1 MKDKVFIVFGIVSA
15 IVLIL
20 ESFQFIILSDTI
32 SWLFVVCIMMFTFHF
47 ANTLSKSNKK
57 S

>member
-1 MKDKVFIVFGIVSA
+1 MKDKVFIIIGIVSA

-20 ESFQFIILSDTI
+20 ESFQFIILSDTVK
-32 SWLFVVCIMMFTFHF
+32 WLFVGCLAMFTFYF
-47 ANTLSKSNKK
+47 ANTFAKSKKK

>member
-1 MKDKVFIVFGIVSA
+1 MKDKVFIVIVIVFA

-20 ESFQFIILSDTI
+20 ESFQFIILSDTV
-32 SWLFVVCIMMFTFHF
+32 SWLFVGCLMMFTFHF
-47 ANTLSKSNKK
+47 ANTFAKSKKK

>member
-1 MKDKVFIVFGIVSA
+1 MKDKVFIVIGIVSA

-20 ESFQFIILSDTI
+20 ESFQFIILSDTV
-32 SWLFVVCIMMFTFHF
+32 SWLFVGCLMMFTFHF
-47 ANTLSKSNKK
+47 ANTFTKSKKK

>member
-1 MKDKVFIVFGIVSA
+1 MRDKVFIVIVIVFP

-20 ESFQFIILSDTI
+20 ESFQFIILSDTVK
-32 SWLFVVCIMMFTFHF
+32 WLFVGCLAMFTFYF
-47 ANTLSKSNKK
+47 AKSKKK